1 MDFSM
6 ELSKEDNMSRIL
18 VKIMSNMY
26 ETGEVPAGRK
36 TSMLLMIYKGK
47 QPIITINH
55 IEDIQGNIGE
65 VIE

>member
-1 MDFSM
+1 MGFSV

-47 QPIITINH
+47 QPIITVNH
-55 IEDIQGNIGE
+55 IEDIHGNIGE

>member
-1 MDFSM
+1 
-6 ELSKEDNMSRIL
+6 MSRIL

-47 QPIITINH
+47 QPIITVNH
-55 IEDIQGNIGE
+55 IEDIHGNIGE